1 METLLQI
8 MVIITSLMFVLII
21 TPLLRK
27 IAIQINLVDKPNMR
41 KIHNQNTPLI
51 GGISIWIASIITML
65 ITIQGW
71 QDFLK
76 IKWLWIGGT
85 ILLLVGII
93 DDKNDIRASLKLAVQ
108 LLLAHFSFI
117 QGIKIT
123 SMYGI
128 LGIYE
133 IPAEM
138 QYVLTIIVITGVIN
152 AFNLMDGI
160 DGLVAGL
167 AIIGL
172 IVFSWLAW
180 ITNNQSLMIFYFSLI
195 GALIGFLKYNFSK
208 TKKIFMG
215 DAGSL
220 FLGFVFVVSA
230 IILIQSAQKIEKTS
244 IVVPSII
251 GVLFLPVFDSLRV
264 YRARIK
270 QGKSPFK
277 ADKTHFH
284 HLVLSLGLGHKMAT
298 ILIVFIL
305 CILLIISLMIGNLGN
320 FTLMLVSMLFFFWV
334 SSKILEINAQ
344 IVEWQEKIKK
354 IEHQKF

>member
-1 METLLQI
+1 METLIQI
-8 MVIITSLMFVLII
+8 LMVVTSLIFVIII

-27 IAIQINLVDKPNMR
+27 MAIQVNLVDKPNIR
-41 KIHNQNTPLI
+41 KIHHQNTPLI
-51 GGISIWIASIITML
+51 GGISIWIAST
-65 ITIQGW
+65 ITIVIAMLSW
-71 QDFLK
+71 QEFLK

-85 ILLLVGII
+85 ILLFVGVL
-93 DDKNDIRASLKLAVQ
+93 DDKNDIRASLKLAIQ
-108 LLLAHFSFI
+108 LLLAHFTFM
-117 QGIKIT
+117 QGIRIT
-123 SMYGI
+123 SLHGI
-128 LGIYE
+128 FGIDTIPEE
-133 IPAEM
+133 I
-138 QYVLTIIVITGVIN
+138 QYILTIVVVTGVVN

-160 DGLVAGL
+160 DGLAAGL

-172 IVFSWLAW
+172 IVFTWLAW
-180 ITNNQSLMIFYFSLI
+180 ITGNQLLMTLYLSLI

-220 FLGFVFVVSA
+220 FLGFLLVVSA
-230 IILIQSAQKIEKTS
+230 MILIQSAQKTEKITT
-244 IVVPSII
+244 VLPSVI

-284 HLVLSLGLGHKMAT
+284 HLVLSLGLGHQLAT
-298 ILIVFIL
+298 ILIVVVL
-305 CILLIISLMIGNLGN
+305 CILLIISVIVGSLGG
-320 FTLMLVSMLFFFWV
+320 FTLMLIATLFVFWI
-334 SSKILEINAQ
+334 SSKILEINAE